1 MRTLLPIIVI
11 LATSALSA
19 DCQSDKICV
28 DRYIL
33 ERVANKLDSFE
44 ISKKL
49 EDQCLRFRD
58 SCFSLTGIQ
67 RQVIANQD
75 FVIGNQKNQIE
86 KLHDIEMEYTEIL
99 KVNDEYMKY
108 LQKEKKRLK
117 TKYTISLVGG
127 GVLTVGLTTALLISL
142 LQ

>member
-1 MRTLLPIIVI
+1 MRIVI
-11 LATSALSA
+11 LITVILVMLPLSA
-19 DCQSDKICV
+19 DCQSEKVCV

-33 ERVANKLDSFE
+33 ERVANKLDSFDV
-44 ISKKL
+44 SKKL
-49 EDQCLRFRD
+49 QEQCLRFRD
-58 SCFSLTGIQ
+58 SCLSLTKIQ
-67 RQVIANQD
+67 DQVITNQD
-75 FVIGNQKNQIE
+75 FFIGNQKNQID
-86 KLHDIEMEYTEIL
+86 KLM
-99 KVNDEYMKY
+99 KVNDEYMKH

>member
-1 MRTLLPIIVI
+1 MLP
-11 LATSALSA
+11 LSA

-33 ERVANKLDSFE
+33 ERVANKLDSFD

-49 EDQCLRFRD
+49 QEQCLRFRD
-58 SCFSLTGIQ
+58 SCFSLTSTQ
-67 RQVIANQD
+67 QKVIGNQD
-75 FVIGNQKNQIE
+75 VVIGNQKTQIG
-86 KLHDIEMEYTEIL
+86 KLQDIELEHNSMLE
-99 KVNDEYMKY
+99 VNDEYIKH
-108 LQKEKKRLK
+108 LTKEKKRLK